1 MSSIPYPDVC
11 IKEGADGVTDC
22 QLRERLGQPSADE
35 Y

>member
-11 IKEGADGVTDC
+11 IKEGADGATDC
-22 QLRERLGQPSADE
+22 QLRERLTPPSADE